1 MSASLH
7 RTVDALRVGMLAAVA
22 HHSTRRDA
30 RLARAALWHRQ
41 AVAYAACCPLASM
54 RVARTEALA
63 IAAKRRALAW
73 QALAEM
79 NAHEAALHRAQ
90 AIKARHMCPTLT
102 ARVWGGRA

>member
-22 HHSTRRDA
+22 HHSARRDA
-30 RLARAALWHRQ
+30 RLARAAVWQRQ
-41 AVAYAACCPLASM
+41 ASAYAACCPLASM
-54 RVARTEALA
+54 RVDRTEALA

-73 QALAEM
+73 QALADM
-79 NAHEAALHRAQ
+79 DAHHAAAHRAQ
-90 AIKARHMCPTLT
+90 AIKARAMCPQLT